1 MPLMR
6 PRAMPAGARMKGTN
20 SRDRTDKT
28 MARVP
33 NQLPSNPSSSPFEPF
48 PAGTGSATSSA
59 ASTSTSPVA
68 SPFPVSFRFG
78 EFRPSF
84 PSRWGKS
91 TLGGSVLRVAR
102 SIMPP
107 ASIRPSICSSSSSR
121 KECPVQYGFSIVCD
135 EGGSSNFPD
144 YGAFP
149 QGQFR
154 LCLPPPSFVSPNRQG
169 GTAGEALRLNVRTR
183 CRAHR
188 NRPFFGDSFR
198 HPPLKS
204 AGFSAGI
211 TPGCLQNQKT
221 DLPKFVGVRRSLPL
235 RPLRRQFRGC
245 VHAGLRQ
252 NRIAQQ
258 ISDPVP
264 ASVIRGPAPGAGGPG
279 PPDEGP
285 LRRSGANLK
294 AAPTF
299 VSESDPTGS
308 PSCRTKKQ
316 KNPATT
322 VAGSRHRLIRPV
334 RLPCNPEDRRD
345 GGGHFSGSAI
355 P

>member
-1 MPLMR
+1 
-6 PRAMPAGARMKGTN
+6 
-20 SRDRTDKT
+20 

-33 NQLPSNPSSSPFEPF
+33 NQLPSNPSYSCQSAFYHEHPF
-48 PAGTGSATSSA
+48 PPGPVQPLLPRLPHRHPPSCCPLSPSSLPLRGVPA
-59 ASTSTSPVA
+59 VLPLQVGQID
-68 SPFPVSFRFG
+68 P
-78 EFRPSF
+78 
-84 PSRWGKS
+84 
-91 TLGGSVLRVAR
+91 GGSVFRVAR
-102 SIMPP
+102 SIMP
-107 ASIRPSICSSSSSR
+107 SVCIRSSICSSSSSR
-121 KECPVQYGFSIVCD
+121 KECPLQYGFSIVCD

-169 GTAGEALRLNVRTR
+169 GTAGETLRLNVRTR

-252 NRIAQQ
+252 NCIAQQ

-299 VSESDPTGS
+299 VSSNT
-308 PSCRTKKQ
+308 
-316 KNPATT
+316 
-322 VAGSRHRLIRPV
+322 
-334 RLPCNPEDRRD
+334 
-345 GGGHFSGSAI
+345 
-355 P
+355 